1 VILFNEALLYSSL
14 IIPFVLPKIYTSG
27 FIMIGVAGF
36 FIFVEMV
43 LTCLYKKQVD
53 LPNSNCYLF
62 MKTIAGYTSRI
73 MLLALAYYGGL
84 FLIEGEQ
91 QSLKKANGA
100 IIGDELEHT
109 FEWRDAN
116 HTAASFSIIFLILG

>member
-1 VILFNEALLYSSL
+1 MILFNEALLYSSL

-36 FIFVEMV
+36 FIIVEMV
-43 LTCLYKKQVD
+43 LFCLYKKQVD

-62 MKTIAGYTSRI
+62 MKTIAGYNSRI

-84 FLIEGEQ
+84 FL
-91 QSLKKANGA
+91 
-100 IIGDELEHT
+100 
-109 FEWRDAN
+109 
-116 HTAASFSIIFLILG
+116 